1 MRDHAEELK
10 MLQEQLD
17 RDNVNEINFMIKE
30 ASDKAKKEGLA
41 EGYAA
46 GARENL
52 EANVKAMFDEKI
64 SIDKIAKIVNLSVVE
79 VEKILNK

>member
-30 ASDKAKKEGLA
+30 ASDKAKE

-46 GARENL
+46 GARETL
-52 EANVKAMFDEKI
+52 EANVKALYKNGADTKMI
-64 SIDKIAKIVNLSVVE
+64 SKLLGIPSEEIE
-79 VEKILNK
+79 EILNKQ

>member
-17 RDNVNEINFMIKE
+17 RDNVNEINFMLKE
-30 ASDKAKKEGLA
+30 EHQRGVDE
-41 EGYAA
+41 
-46 GARENL
+46 GARETL

-64 SIDKIAKIVNLSVVE
+64 SIDKIAKIVNLSVDE

>member
-30 ASDKAKKEGLA
+30 ASDKAKE
-41 EGYAA
+41 E
-46 GARENL
+46 GARETL